1 MIDKTGVCERIIKLS
16 GGESSLQRTN
26 ILSDLYLKNNFVSNA
41 VLSIMKPYY
50 NFRHRLLR
58 IRDKHKALK
67 TLKKYKNMEQSTPRY
82 IDWDKEN
89 ENAEKMGQEACTNN
103 DFYVYNEYYDTYIK
117 PKLNTLENSYVNVDL
132 MKSKEWDDYE
142 LFLKT
147 CKELG
152 LKPYFII
159 VPTNGFYYDY
169 LGLSK
174 EKRTQFYDKLESM
187 AKDYGFDYLDMRQ
200 KEYEPYFFKDI
211 MHLGWKGWIYVS
223 KKITEYY
230 S

>member
-1 MIDKTGVCERIIKLS
+1 
-16 GGESSLQRTN
+16 
-26 ILSDLYLKNNFVSNA
+26 
-41 VLSIMKPYY
+41 
-50 NFRHRLLR
+50 
-58 IRDKHKALK
+58 
-67 TLKKYKNMEQSTPRY
+67 
-82 IDWDKEN
+82 
-89 ENAEKMGQEACTNN
+89 
-103 DFYVYNEYYDTYIK
+103 
-117 PKLNTLENSYVNVDL
+117 

-147 CKELG
+147 CKELE

-187 AKDYGFDYLDMRQ
+187 AKDHGFDYLDMRQ